1 MPTGRWERIIRKYGN
16 SYYISIPKELAGR
29 LLARSRRVEIT
40 LVGDCIVI
48 RPKG

>member
-1 MPTGRWERIIRKYGN
+1 MRWERIIRKYGN

-29 LLARSRRVEIT
+29 LLARSNRVEIF
-40 LVGDCIVI
+40 LMGDCVVI